1 MRRDACYR
9 LIASKADISYTVRG
23 LGGYSTKFYTGG
35 GGGGGDSPERS
46 NPLLLNIPF
55 STEIVPLSYKFVCLL
70 TAVNSMNIRYN

>member
-23 LGGYSTKFYTGG
+23 PGGYSTKFYTGG
-35 GGGGGDSPERS
+35 GGGEGAAEGPT
-46 NPLLLNIPF
+46 PLLLNIPF
-55 STEIVPLSYKFVCLL
+55 STEIVPLSYNFVCLL

>member
-1 MRRDACYR
+1 MHVIGLLHPRQTY
-9 LIASKADISYTVRG
+9 LIQSGDWEGTQQSFI
-23 LGGYSTKFYTGG
+23 LG
-35 GGGGGDSPERS
+35 GGGGGDSAQRS

>member
-23 LGGYSTKFYTGG
+23 REGTQQSFTGG
-35 GGGGGDSPERS
+35 GGGEGSAERS

-55 STEIVPLSYKFVCLL
+55 STEIVPLSYNFVCLL

>member
-23 LGGYSTKFYTGG
+23 PGGYSTKFYTA
-35 GGGGGDSPERS
+35 ERS

-55 STEIVPLSYKFVCLL
+55 STEIVPLSYNFVCLL
-70 TAVNSMNIRYN
+70 TAVNSMNFRYN

>member
-23 LGGYSTKFYTGG
+23 PGGYSTKFYTGG
-35 GGGGGDSPERS
+35 GGGESAERS

-55 STEIVPLSYKFVCLL
+55 STEIVPLSYNFVCLL

>member
-9 LIASKADISYTVRG
+9 LIAYKADISYTVRG
-23 LGGYSTKFYTGG
+23 PGGYSTKFYTGG
-35 GGGGGDSPERS
+35 GGEGCAERS

-55 STEIVPLSYKFVCLL
+55 STEIVPLSYNFVCLL

>member
-1 MRRDACYR
+1 MLSAYCIQGRHI
-9 LIASKADISYTVRG
+9 L
-23 LGGYSTKFYTGG
+23 YSQGTGRVLNKVLYWVGG
-35 GGGGGDSPERS
+35 GGGGESAERS